1 MIKKDEIGKLIAYYD
16 RDSKRFHRF
25 LIDANEWGI
34 VGNIYVPKGTTSPTT
49 KLEVVLENVPLPEEE
64 EEEEKNK

>member
-1 MIKKDEIGKLIAYYD
+1 MAKKDEIGKLVAFYD

-25 LIDANEWGI
+25 LIDANELGI
-34 VGNIYVPKGTTSPTT
+34 VGNIYVPKGKETTPTV

-64 EEEEKNK
+64 EKSG